1 MAKMNLAFAIAAL
14 AATPLAFAQSTVW
27 KCVDADGRS
36 HYTNVK
42 EETKGTG
49 CKVVSESKVSTVP
62 ATKLANTAIPTPTNF
77 PKVDKDTQKARDDG
91 RRKILE
97 DELAAETRNLEDA
110 KSKLAEQEAIRN
122 GDEKNYQKVLDR
134 LKPLQDTVERHEKNV
149 AALQKEIGN
158 LR

>member
-1 MAKMNLAFAIAAL
+1 MATIRVALAVTAL
-14 AATPLAFAQSTVW
+14 AAMPLAHAQNTVW
-27 KCVDADGRS
+27 KCVDGEGRS

-42 EETKGTG
+42 EEAKGTG
-49 CKVVSESKVSTVP
+49 CRIVSEGKVSTVP
-62 ATKLANTAIPTPTNF
+62 ASKLAAAVAPSPASF

-97 DELAAETRNLEDA
+97 DELAAENRSLDEA
-110 KSKLAEQEAIRN
+110 KAKLAEQESVRN

-134 LKPLQDTVERHEKNV
+134 LKPYQDTVDRHERNI
-149 AALQKEIGN
+149 AALQREISN